1 MNRSPSIALALA
13 LSAAASPALATT
25 CAEFVALDPDARN
38 SVVAAFEPP
47 AGELGAPDEAGA
59 LESRAMSLLQLCES
73 RPEADVEEVL
83 RAVGR

>member
-1 MNRSPSIALALA
+1 MNRRPPIALALA
-13 LSAAASPALATT
+13 LGAVAPSALATT

-47 AGELGAPDEAGA
+47 AGEPGAPDEAGA
-59 LESRAMSLLQLCES
+59 LESRAMSLLQLCEP
-73 RPEADVEEVL
+73 RPAADVEEVL